1 MIITVL
7 LTVVHGLI
15 VLLPPALLPAVVI
28 HQEAVLVPVAADI
41 PVAVEV
47 PHVPVAA
54 VAVAQAEEDKS
65 KVFHTKMNEL

>member
-28 HQEAVLVPVAADI
+28 HQEAVLVPVAAAI
-41 PVAVEV
+41 
-47 PHVPVAA
+47 PVAA

-65 KVFHTKMNEL
+65 

>member
-28 HQEAVLVPVAADI
+28 HQEAVLVPVAA
-41 PVAVEV
+41 
-47 PHVPVAA
+47 

-65 KVFHTKMNEL
+65 

>member
-7 LTVVHGLI
+7 LVHGLI

-28 HQEAVLVPVAADI
+28 HQEAVLVLVAAAI

-47 PHVPVAA
+47 PHVPV

-65 KVFHTKMNEL
+65 

>member
-7 LTVVHGLI
+7 LAHGLI
-15 VLLPPALLPAVVI
+15 VLLPLVLLPVAVI
-28 HQEAVLVPVAADI
+28 HQEAVPVPVAVAI

-65 KVFHTKMNEL
+65 